1 MRKEFL
7 RNIEGGKPTEK
18 ASDATIK
25 GYRDLA
31 KTSLETDE
39 TETLEADLDQ
49 RIAFA
54 ALARKTPE
62 STQRAVFDLQVQKQK
77 IMQDLKDALRRI
89 DHPDSMAPERT
100 PNSRMILY
108 ENGRYFRPGKYKADT
123 ITLGEI
129 MTGASWG
136 IDFILDP
143 QSVPRDVRK
152 RFIVERAKQRIQDLL
167 DQQIIAEES
176 TSKLTHEWKQGA
188 YLAIKENKEQ
198 GFDQRRAGL
207 LAEKMVK
214 NLLLTTMHDFPVD
227 YSISEADVYQDVEQK
242 IDFIVRV
249 NTQQRGVGIEKD
261 ARKAEV
267 KGIQFTIQ
275 SSQEAL
281 HKKEVQIERAR
292 RQLGEG
298 INDVVLVHIPLNHV
312 SNMYEEWLRLKRPAG
327 GPEKLWSGQTK
338 ERIFRGI
345 MQGIL
350 SPEQI
355 NEHLARFRNETSI
368 GKKAA

>member
-7 RNIEGGKPTEK
+7 RNIEGGKATET
-18 ASDATIK
+18 APDAAIK

-31 KTSLETDE
+31 KTSLETNE
-39 TETLEADLDQ
+39 AEVLEADLDQ

-62 STQRAVFDLQVQKQK
+62 STQRAVYELQIQKQK
-77 IMQDLKDALRRI
+77 IMQDLKADLQRL
-89 DHPDSMAPERT
+89 DHPDGKTPERAPGFRT
-100 PNSRMILY
+100 IVC
-108 ENGRYFRPGKYKADT
+108 EDGGYFRPGKQRT
-123 ITLGEI
+123 EVTLGEI
-129 MTGASWG
+129 MTGASWS
-136 IDFILDP
+136 IDFNLDP

-152 RFIVERAKQRIQDLL
+152 RFIVERAKHRIQDLL
-167 DQQIIAEES
+167 DRQIITEES
-176 TSKLTHEWKQGA
+176 TSRLTHEWKQDA

-198 GFDQRRAGL
+198 GLDQKRAGL

-214 NLLLTTMHDFPVD
+214 NLLLATMYDFPVD
-227 YSISEADVYQDVEQK
+227 YSIVEADVYQDVEQK

-249 NTQQRGVGIEKD
+249 NTQQRGVGVEKD
-261 ARKAEV
+261 TRKAEV

-312 SNMYEEWLRLKRPAG
+312 SDMYEEWLRLKRPAG

-355 NEHLARFRNETSI
+355 DDHLARFRGETTAS
-368 GKKAA
+368 KKAA